1 MLFEKASTLFISIFQ
16 EDHSMKLK
24 VVVVIGMLT
33 AGIVA
38 TAIADTRYISD
49 TLVVTV
55 RSNTTNDHQVLERLS
70 SNAPVTFLA
79 EQGNFYRVRTANGT
93 EGFILKQYVTA
104 EPPKALIIEQLQ
116 ARIAAL
122 ESDKNQLQGRY
133 VELQHP
139 NEDSTQ
145 NTNLVLQLEET
156 RTNLKQL
163 TEQYESLR
171 ESSADV
177 LTLYEDNKLLEEQ
190 NQSLTREV
198 LVLREENSSF
208 HRSNMIQWFL
218 AGAAVF
224 LGGWLI
230 GKISRQKPRGFSR

>member
-1 MLFEKASTLFISIFQ
+1 
-16 EDHSMKLK
+16 MKLK
-24 VVVVIGMLT
+24 TILVTGLLG
-33 AGIVA
+33 AGLVA

-49 TLVVTV
+49 TLVVTL
-55 RSNTTNDHQVLERLS
+55 RSNTTNDHQVLEHLS

-79 EQGNFYRVRTANGT
+79 EQGNFYRVRTPNGT

-104 EPPKALIIEQLQ
+104 ERPKALMIEQLQ
-116 ARIAAL
+116 AKIATL
-122 ESDKNQLQGRY
+122 EADYSQLQARY
-133 VELQHP
+133 TERRQG
-139 NEDSTQ
+139 NEDVMP
-145 NTNLVLQLEET
+145 NTDLVLQLEEK
-156 RTNLKQL
+156 RSNLKQI
-163 TEQYESLR
+163 TEQYENLR

-177 LTLYEDNKLLEEQ
+177 LTLYENNQLLEEQ

-218 AGAAVF
+218 AGAGVF

-230 GKISRQKPRGFSR
+230 GKVSRQKPRGFSR

>member
-1 MLFEKASTLFISIFQ
+1 
-16 EDHSMKLK
+16 MKLK
-24 VVVVIGMLT
+24 TILVTGLLS
-33 AGIVA
+33 AGLVA

-49 TLVVTV
+49 TLVVTL
-55 RSNTTNDHQVLERLS
+55 RSNTTNDHQVLEHLS

-79 EQGNFYRVRTANGT
+79 EQGNFYRVRTPNGT

-104 EPPKALIIEQLQ
+104 ERPKALMIEQLQ
-116 ARIAAL
+116 AKIATL
-122 ESDKNQLQGRY
+122 EADYSQLQARY
-133 VELQHP
+133 TERRQG
-139 NEDSTQ
+139 NEDVMP
-145 NTNLVLQLEET
+145 NTDLVLQLEEK
-156 RTNLKQL
+156 RSNLKQI
-163 TEQYESLR
+163 TEQYENLR

-177 LTLYEDNKLLEEQ
+177 LTLYENNQLLEEQ

-218 AGAAVF
+218 AGAGVF

-230 GKISRQKPRGFSR
+230 GKVSRQKPRGFSR

>member
-1 MLFEKASTLFISIFQ
+1 
-16 EDHSMKLK
+16 MKLK
-24 VVVVIGMLT
+24 TILVTGLLS
-33 AGIVA
+33 AGLVA

-49 TLVVTV
+49 TLVVTL

-79 EQGNFYRVRTANGT
+79 EQGNFYRVRTPNGT

-104 EPPKALIIEQLQ
+104 ERPKALMIEQLQ
-116 ARIAAL
+116 AKIATL
-122 ESDKNQLQGRY
+122 EADYSQLQARY
-133 VELQHP
+133 TERQQG
-139 NEDSTQ
+139 NEDVMP
-145 NTNLVLQLEET
+145 NTDLVLQLEEK
-156 RTNLKQL
+156 RSNLKQI
-163 TEQYESLR
+163 TEQYENLR

-177 LTLYEDNKLLEEQ
+177 LTLYENNQLLEEQ

-218 AGAAVF
+218 AGAGVF

-230 GKISRQKPRGFSR
+230 GKVSRQKPRGFSR

>member
-1 MLFEKASTLFISIFQ
+1 
-16 EDHSMKLK
+16 MKLK
-24 VVVVIGMLT
+24 TILVTGLLS
-33 AGIVA
+33 AGLVA

-49 TLVVTV
+49 TLVVTL

-79 EQGNFYRVRTANGT
+79 EQGNFYRVRTPNGT
-93 EGFILKQYVTA
+93 EGFILKQYLTA
-104 EPPKALIIEQLQ
+104 ERPKALMIEQLQ
-116 ARIAAL
+116 AKIATL
-122 ESDKNQLQGRY
+122 EADYSQLQARY
-133 VELQHP
+133 TERQQG
-139 NEDSTQ
+139 NEDVMP
-145 NTNLVLQLEET
+145 NTDLVLQLEEK
-156 RTNLKQL
+156 RSNLKQI
-163 TEQYESLR
+163 TEQYENLR

-177 LTLYEDNKLLEEQ
+177 LTLYENNQLLEEQ

-218 AGAAVF
+218 AGAGVF

-230 GKISRQKPRGFSR
+230 GKVSRQKPRGFSR

>member
-1 MLFEKASTLFISIFQ
+1 MR
-16 EDHSMKLK
+16 LK
-24 VVVVIGMLT
+24 TILVTGLLS
-33 AGIVA
+33 AGLVT

-49 TLVVTV
+49 SLVVTL
-55 RSNTTNDHQVLERLS
+55 RNNTSNDHQVLERLS
-70 SNAPVTFLA
+70 SNTPVTFLA
-79 EQGNFYRVRTANGT
+79 EQGNFYQVRTPKGN

-104 EPPKALIIEQLQ
+104 DVPKTLIIEQLQ

-122 ESDKNQLQGRY
+122 EADYNQLQARY
-133 VELQHP
+133 NRLQQG

-145 NTNLVLQLEET
+145 NTDLVLQLEEA

-177 LTLYEDNKLLEEQ
+177 LTLYENNQLLEEQ

-198 LVLREENSSF
+198 LILREENSSF

-218 AGAAVF
+218 AGAGVF
-224 LGGWLI
+224 LGGWFI
-230 GKISRQKPRGFSR
+230 GKVSRQKPRGFSR